1 VHVTPICRIP
11 STAVLLFALGAVVA
25 AQERHLDRVSTG
37 VLFARSAFAHGYI
50 HGYEEGFHSGD
61 MDLQY
66 GRGMRDPASLAPY
79 KHPCAAYRESFGS
92 KKLFKS
98 GFEDGFRAG
107 YSDAV
112 HEEKFHAVESLRNVA
127 DRITATPKDA
137 TAFDDGFRNG
147 YDTGRRQGADDGR
160 NLSVANPINP
170 PCLGLPEVYCD
181 AFARGFQVGY
191 TDGYHNQSNKDSPPA
206 KLQAS
211 AK

>member
-1 VHVTPICRIP
+1 MTPIGRIP
-11 STAVLLFALGAVVA
+11 ITAVLLLTLGAVSA
-25 AQERHLDRVSTG
+25 AQERHLDRPATG

-61 MDLQY
+61 LDLQY
-66 GRGMRDPASLAPY
+66 GREVRDPASLAPY

-112 HEEKFHAVESLRNVA
+112 SEESFHAVESLRNVA
-127 DRITATPKDA
+127 DSINATPRDA
-137 TAFDDGFRNG
+137 AAFDDGFRDG
-147 YDTGRRQGADDGR
+147 YHMGRRQGTDDGR
-160 NLSVANPINP
+160 TLSVANPINP

-191 TDGYHNQSNKDSPPA
+191 TDGYNNQSNKNSPPA